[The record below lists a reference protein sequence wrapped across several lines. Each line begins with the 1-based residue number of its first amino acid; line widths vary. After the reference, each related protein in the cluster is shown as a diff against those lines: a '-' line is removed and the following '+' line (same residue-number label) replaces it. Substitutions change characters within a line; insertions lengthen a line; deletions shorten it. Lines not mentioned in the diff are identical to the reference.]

1 MSPMGDRLYNWGI
14 IALGLAPAVLVA
26 FVLLAK

>member
-1 MSPMGDRLYNWGI
+1 MEDGRLYRWGI